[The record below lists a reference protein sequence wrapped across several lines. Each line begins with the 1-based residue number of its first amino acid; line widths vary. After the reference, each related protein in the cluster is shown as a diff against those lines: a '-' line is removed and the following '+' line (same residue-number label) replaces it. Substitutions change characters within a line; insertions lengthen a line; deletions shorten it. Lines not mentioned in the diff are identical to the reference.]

1 MANIADFKSQMI
13 GGGARPNQF
22 RVELSFP
29 SFVTLGPVAGQ
40 RAQFLCKAAQL
51 PASTLENIS
60 VLFKGRPVNFAG
72 ERTFQPW
79 TVTIYNDTTFGIRN
93 ALEQWQSGIQ
103 NYDTTLGRTN
113 PTDYQVD
120 MQVHQLDRSGSIIKT
135 YKFVDAYPTNISA
148 IGLDYEQQ
156 NAIEQFDVEFQ
167 YNFFTSATGASGG
180 FGVNVS
186 IDTPVGSMQQRLAPA
201 QASQQVPLKRYLFF

>member
-1 MANIADFKSQMI
+1 MANIADFKAQMI

-22 RVELSFP
+22 RVELVFP
-29 SFVTLGPVAGQ
+29 SYVTLGVVAGQ

-51 PASTLENIS
+51 PASTIETLP
-60 VLFKGRPVNFAG
+60 VLYRGRPVNFAG

-103 NYDTTLGRTN
+103 NYNTTNGRTN

-120 MQVHQLDRSGSIIKT
+120 LNVHQLDRNGAIIKS
-135 YKFVDAYPTNISA
+135 YKFVDAFPTNIA
-148 IGLDYEQQ
+148 AVPLDFETQ
-156 NAIEQFDVEFQ
+156 NAIEQFDVEFT
-167 YNFFTSATGASGG
+167 YNFFTSNTGAAAG

-186 IDTPVGSMQQRLAPA
+186 IDTPVGSF
-201 QASQQVPLKRYLFF
+201 PL

>member
-1 MANIADFKSQMI
+1 MANIADFKAQMI

-29 SFVTLGPVAGQ
+29 TFVTLGVVAGQ

-51 PASTLENIS
+51 PASTIETLP
-60 VLFKGRPVNFAG
+60 VLFRGRPVNFAG

-103 NYDTTLGRTN
+103 NYNTTNGRTN

-120 MQVHQLDRSGSIIKT
+120 LSVHQLDRNGAIIKS
-135 YKFVDAYPTNISA
+135 YKFVDAFPTTISA

-167 YNFFTSATGASGG
+167 YNFFTSATGAAAG

-186 IDTPVGSMQQRLAPA
+186 IDTPVGSF
-201 QASQQVPLKRYLFF
+201 PL

>member
-1 MANIADFKSQMI
+1 MANIADFKAQMI

-22 RVELSFP
+22 RVELTFP
-29 SFVTLGPVAGQ
+29 SYVTLGVVAGQ

-51 PASTLENIS
+51 PASTIETLP
-60 VLFKGRPVNFAG
+60 VLYRGRPVNFAG

-79 TVTIYNDTTFGIRN
+79 TVTVYNDTHFGIRN

-103 NYDTTLGRTN
+103 NYNTTNGRTN

-120 MQVHQLDRSGSIIKT
+120 LSVHQLDRNGAIIKS
-135 YKFVDAYPTNISA
+135 YKFVDAFPTTISA

-167 YNFFTSATGASGG
+167 YNFFTSATGAAAG

-186 IDTPVGSMQQRLAPA
+186 IDTPVGSF
-201 QASQQVPLKRYLFF
+201 PL

>member
-1 MANIADFKSQMI
+1 MANIADFKAQMI

-22 RVELSFP
+22 RVELVFP
-29 SFVTLGPVAGQ
+29 SYVTLGVVAGQ

-51 PASTLENIS
+51 PASTIETLP
-60 VLFKGRPVNFAG
+60 VLYRGRPVNFAG

-103 NYDTTLGRTN
+103 NYNTTNGRTN

-120 MQVHQLDRSGSIIKT
+120 LNVHQLDRNGAIIKS
-135 YKFVDAYPTNISA
+135 YKFVDAVPTNIA
-148 IGLDYEQQ
+148 AVPLDFETQ
-156 NAIEQFDVEFQ
+156 NAIEQFDVEFT
-167 YNFFTSATGASGG
+167 YNFFTSNTGAAAG

-186 IDTPVGSMQQRLAPA
+186 IDTPVGSF
-201 QASQQVPLKRYLFF
+201 PL

>member
-1 MANIADFKSQMI
+1 MANIADFKAQMI

-22 RVELSFP
+22 RVELTFP
-29 SFVTLGPVAGQ
+29 SYVTLGTVAGQ

-51 PASTLENIS
+51 PASTIENLP
-60 VLFKGRPVNFAG
+60 VLYRGRPINFAG

-79 TVTIYNDTTFGIRN
+79 SVTVYNDTSFGIRN

-103 NYDTTLGRTN
+103 NYNTTLGRVT

-120 MQVHQLDRSGSIIKT
+120 LQVHQLDRSGSIIKS
-135 YKFVDAYPTNISA
+135 YKFVDAFPTAISA

-156 NAIEQFDVEFQ
+156 NAIEQFDVELT
-167 YNFFTSATGASGG
+167 YNFFTSETGAASG

-186 IDTPVGSMQQRLAPA
+186 VDTPVGSF
-201 QASQQVPLKRYLFF
+201 PL